1 MSLDHMSSRSSQ
13 WRAVLALLLAI
24 FTVGSAATAQDGAA
38 PPYGP
43 DGGGQLLPI
52 QDSGTLAAPYGYSP
66 AQPPEAVFQP
76 PVSEDVGVGGMG
88 VLGRFGHIAGP
99 NIERQTS
106 LTYLDL
112 SPYIFVED
120 TYFFTDLRGFYT
132 NEDEIGGST
141 GVGARHFF
149 RQLNTVVG
157 GSFWYDMD
165 ASRNGVQFDQV
176 GFSGELFTEWL
187 DVRFNYYQP
196 QGQKRRDISTQFV
209 PGSVRF
215 QGNNIAFN
223 TSTTVASALEGG
235 DLTFTVPVVGQFA
248 QQFNTELSAGVY
260 HYEARNL
267 DLERVWG
274 WKLRLDGDLF
284 EKVVHSFVEF
294 TSDNVFDK
302 NVVFGIDLNYWNG
315 QESRPRLGTSQ
326 FNRISQW
333 TRRNRNVVANTQD
346 VLNPD
351 QLATDPNGNIYNF
364 VHIRNLPPP
373 NDNPPANSQ
382 FPGGAG
388 TIDDPYR
395 YLQEAFAN
403 SPPLPGTIYYVHADS
418 VYNGADP
425 QTIVENPLINTPIN
439 LVAGQTVLGESN
451 FVTNTLPLQGGG
463 TINVPRA
470 TLGVNRPL
478 FTNLNTGGG
487 PIVNMANNST
497 FSGFSFLDSATT
509 SVININGVGN
519 VVARDNV
526 MNGITGNGITVTN
539 AFGTVSLDRTRVG
552 DDPEFGPASA
562 GAVLGNSLEINGG
575 NALISLQEGELTHIG
590 ANGNYALRM
599 VNNFGVVNL
608 TGTEIVD
615 IGGNG
620 VLISGSNAQTTLE
633 SVFVSST
640 GANAGFKLL
649 NSFGNVAVNDFI
661 FIDDVG
667 GPSVEIVNYDGNFT
681 QLGDLIITNRNDI
694 GVQIDGLTIDGSVAF
709 NGLTQIN
716 IGQQGQS
723 AGGGTALGDAAINFQ
738 NSGGA
743 VRFAFIDINGSP
755 LGAGINIGDRAGVA
769 TNSGNAS
776 FVVLGSTSIDEAGG
790 VFAGTPSSSIQI
802 LNDGAAVDFGSTLV
816 GGTNLITDR
825 TDVGIEIRNTTGPI
839 RFFGATNVDNTLA
852 QVESALQIF
861 DTVGPVSFT
870 GFSAT
875 GVLGTAPTA
884 ATPPIA
890 FPPIAGPGV
899 DIRDNVS
906 VGFSTL
912 SVIGTGGT
920 MVYMQDNQTVS
931 TGGGA
936 IEVTNGTG
944 VAAVHVDNTTLLN
957 GNLTFDRIRAIAATG
972 GTNAILVQNLAG
984 GFTVN
989 GIGTVA
995 QNTIQGFTVAG
1006 AQFDNV
1012 GRIVLQNQVYTG
1024 NPGGAIDVN
1033 TISGTGTT
1041 NILQVRNSQ
1050 ITNNGL
1056 GAFGD
1061 AGGLNAFSV
1070 FTTTLQG
1077 NNFNANLGAN
1087 QIRIVGTTDDDYFV
1101 TISDN
1106 NTISDGGL
1114 RGGNDMV
1121 RIDGLTTNGI
1131 LHLNIA
1137 DNGDTTLRT
1146 GGFQSQRTPGQ
1157 AALGIVWQGGIADDS
1172 VVLNNLFNMQGG
1184 THTGFGIFQGNAALN
1199 SGIQYSGNVLQTGT
1213 NVVPPNAFNGSVG
1226 LDWTFNAQTTALI
1239 TNNFGFDAT
1248 GNPTVAGFQMGGI
1261 GSTAMLLQFDGAGS
1275 NVTIQGNRINFSNNA
1290 TFGTAV
1296 AINQVVGNVNTTYNI
1311 GLNIIN
1317 LFDNNTLDEVGFDFS
1332 GVQAGT
1338 VVLVNQGDNLI
1349 QTQNGGGFTGI
1360 VAPGGTTTGQ
1370 ISINGVL
1377 VP

>member
-38 PPYGP
+38 PPVGP
-43 DGGGQLLPI
+43 EGGEQLLPI

-66 AQPPEAVFQP
+66 ARSPEAVFQP

-88 VLGRFGHIAGP
+88 VLGRFGHLAGQ
-99 NIERQTS
+99 NIERETS

-149 RQLNTVVG
+149 RRLNTVVG

-209 PGSVRF
+209 PSSVRF

-284 EKVVHSFVEF
+284 EKVVHSFLEF

-302 NVVFGIDLNYWNG
+302 NVVFGLDINYWNG

-351 QLATDPNGNIYNF
+351 QFATDPNGNIYSF

-418 VYNGADP
+418 VYDGADP
-425 QTIVENPLINTPIN
+425 QTIIENPLLNTPIN

-451 FVTNTLPLQGGG
+451 FVQNTLPLQGGG
-463 TINVPRA
+463 SIIVPRA

-497 FSGFSFLDSATT
+497 FSGFSFVNSATT

-519 VVARDNV
+519 VIARDNI
-526 MNGITGNGITVTN
+526 MSGITGNGITVTD
-539 AFGTVSLDRTRVG
+539 AFGTVSLDRTQVG
-552 DDPEFGPASA
+552 VDPDGNA
-562 GAVLGNSLEINGG
+562 GVVQGTALDISGG
-575 NALISLQEGELTHIG
+575 NALISLQDGTLQHLF
-590 ANGNYALRM
+590 NNNNYALRM
-599 VNNFGVVNL
+599 INNFGVVNL

-615 IGGNG
+615 FGGNG
-620 VLISGSNAQTTLE
+620 VLIQGSNAQTTLE
-633 SVFVSST
+633 SVFISST

-649 NSFGNVAVNDFI
+649 DSFGDVAINGDM

-667 GPSVEIVNYDGNFT
+667 GPSVEIDNYDGSLA
-681 QLGDLIITNRNDI
+681 QLGNLIITNRNAI
-694 GVQIDGLTIDGSVAF
+694 GVQINGLTIDGSVAF

-716 IGQQGQS
+716 MGGQFQSIGLGN
-723 AGGGTALGDAAINFQ
+723 ANGDAAINFQ
-738 NSGGA
+738 NSSGS
-743 VRFAFIDINGSP
+743 VRFGQIDINGSP
-755 LGAGINIGDRAGVA
+755 AGPGINIGDRAGLA
-769 TNSGNAS
+769 TNSASAS
-776 FVVLGSTSIDEAGG
+776 FVVLGGTSIDLAGG
-790 VFAGTPSSSIQI
+790 DSLPGPVNSSSIQI
-802 LNDGAAVDFGSTLV
+802 LNDGASVDFGSTLV
-816 GGTNLITDR
+816 GGANQITGR
-825 TDVGIEIRNTTGPI
+825 TDTGIEIRNTTGRI
-839 RFFGATNVDNTLA
+839 RFFGSTTVDNLLA
-852 QVESALQIF
+852 QDESALQIF
-861 DTVGPVSFT
+861 NAVGPVSFN

-875 GVLGTAPTA
+875 GVIGVAPTA
-884 ATPPIA
+884 GTPGPTV
-890 FPPIAGPGV
+890 AGPGV
-899 DIRDNVS
+899 DVRFNNN
-906 VGFSTL
+906 VGFGSL
-912 SVIGTGGT
+912 SVTGSGGT
-920 MVYMQDNQTVS
+920 MVYMRDNANVS

-936 IEVTNGTG
+936 ITVTAGTG
-944 VAAVHVDNTTLLN
+944 VAAVHVDNSTLRN
-957 GNLTFDRIRAIAATG
+957 GNLVFDRIQAAAATG
-972 GTNAILVQNLAG
+972 GTHAVLAQNLNG

-989 GIGTVA
+989 GTGSAA

-1012 GRIVLQNQVYTG
+1012 RRIVLQNQVYTG
-1024 NPGGAIDVN
+1024 NPGGAVDVN

-1041 NILQVRNSQ
+1041 DILQIRNSTL
-1050 ITNNGL
+1050 TNNGV

-1070 FTTTLQG
+1070 FTTNLQG
-1077 NNFNANLGAN
+1077 NTFNANLGAN

-1101 TISDN
+1101 TMSG
-1106 NTISDGGL
+1106 NTISDGGI

-1121 RIDGLTTNGI
+1121 RIDGVTTGGI

-1137 DNGDTTLRT
+1137 GNGDTTTRT
-1146 GGFQSQRTPGQ
+1146 GGFQSQRTAGQ

-1172 VVLNNLFNMQGG
+1172 VVLNNLFNMQG
-1184 THTGFGIFQGNAALN
+1184 TAHTGFGIFQGNAALD

-1213 NVVPPNAFNGSVG
+1213 ATTGPNNFNGSVG

-1239 TNNFGFDAT
+1239 TNNFGFDAQ
-1248 GNPTVAGFQMGGI
+1248 GNATVAGFQMGGI
-1261 GSTAMLLQFDGAGS
+1261 LSTAMLLQFDGADS
-1275 NVTIQGNRINFSNNA
+1275 DVTIQSNLINFSTNA
-1290 TFGTAV
+1290 IFGTAV
-1296 AINQVVGNVNTTYNI
+1296 SVNQVVGNVNSTYNI
-1311 GLNIIN
+1311 GLNVIN
-1317 LFDNNTLDEVGFDFS
+1317 LFDNNSLDEVGFDFS

-1338 VVLVNQGDNLI
+1338 VILVNQGDNLI

-1360 VAPGGTTTGQ
+1360 IAPGGSTSGQ
-1370 ISINGVL
+1370 ISINGTL